1 MFTAKFI
8 DNLYYDGMNIRA
20 KGKSGKL
27 CKVFLK
33 QGQLDGACVIYSL
46 MMMLIFQQKLDREDL
61 REKARYSQDDF
72 VKSIQRQFLNY
83 GLKGGTRRGHKMCD
97 VSKKLNACMNESLS
111 EYYTCD
117 KRTWHTVSRHELY
130 EKIKTQIDLGKP
142 VMIGSHGEKGPGHAV
157 VAIGYSREYPKKLR
171 LFCLDPSS
179 FVPYMQLWN
188 NVIDVDYLA
197 ENDMLTDYDYH
208 FEDKIIVDSILIIN
222 DPPQPALPF
231 DVAGNGIPF

>member
-8 DNLYYDGMNIRA
+8 DNLYYDGLNIRA

-72 VKSIQRQFLNY
+72 AKSIQRQFLNY

-117 KRTWHTVSRHELY
+117 KRTWHTVSRHELF

-197 ENDMLTDYDYH
+197 ENDMLIDYDYH
-208 FEDKIIVDSILIIN
+208 FEDKIIVDRILIIN

-231 DVAGNGIPF
+231 DPAGNGIPF